1 MQVEGTVIWYRP
13 KIGRGVVRVDGGK
26 QFGFSKVQGLEEIEP
41 LLRVRVL
48 HVEKGPAGIVVAG
61 FEDGRKEFGAPLRP
75 RIRRQRTASGSTT
88 VRNPDAPPNGTV
100 VEHATYGQGV
110 VVGATA
116 KMIRIRFGD
125 EAKDR
130 TIRPTSVEIVEPT

>member
-1 MQVEGTVIWYRP
+1 MIWYRP
-13 KIGRGVVRVDGGK
+13 ELGRGVVRLDGGK
-26 QFGFSKVQGLEEIEP
+26 QYAFNKVQGLEEIEP

-48 HVEKGPAGIVVAG
+48 HVEKGPAGAVVAA

-75 RIRRQRTASGSTT
+75 MIRRQRSSGGSPT
-88 VRNPDAPPNGTV
+88 VRNPGAPPNGTV
-100 VEHATYGQGV
+100 VEHGTYGRGI

-130 TIRPTSVEIVEPT
+130 TIRPTSVTVVE

>member
-13 KIGRGVVRVDGGK
+13 ELGCGVVRLDGGK
-26 QFGFSKVQGLEEIEP
+26 QYAFNKVQGLDEIEP

-48 HVEKGPAGIVVAG
+48 HVEKGPAGAVVAG

-75 RIRRQRTASGSTT
+75 MVRSRRTSSGSSS
-88 VRNPDAPPNGTV
+88 VRSPDAPPNGTV
-100 VEHATYGQGV
+100 VEHATYGRGI

-125 EAKDR
+125 ETKDR
-130 TIRPTSVEIVEPT
+130 TIRPTSVKVVE